1 MENRSP
7 TSVHSVDPV
16 DPIPIPLDTP
26 IHFRIPMGRDPDVL
40 LSVDGSG
47 KTLRSW
53 PDGPCERRATMPDVA
68 TSFGEGPLVLV
79 EVDVDGSYFTRTHLP
94 CCVFRSCPSLQGII
108 NRVCS
113 TLRRPLPFCYQPPY
127 PCGDDFVASLVN
139 PPRLG
144 VIANCLSSPCMF
156 TLHLHNWGIAFYI
169 RLDLAGLYHTYPHV
183 AGGPFQTLEEAYS
196 AIHGDLQDR
205 RDPRMFMRQPN
216 DSQVDYVVRQCLHWP
231 DGTRKKRLKSQ
242 PIEEIRDHKRQ
253 LVQALVD
260 KYNDYL
266 GDTAYV
272 LKDVVQYTSVRLLD
286 CQKITNHI
294 NFTARAK
301 GTEDSDCS
309 MDDLFFAEV
318 TSMIG
323 DDKLVV
329 SCFCRVKTTDNGRC
343 HGCTAKHPIV
353 AVYLCGEAGASPF
366 GGPVID
372 RQVVEEDLEAEERR
386 VRRYYE
392 NLGLDKPGYFDELRA
407 IMPGGSVMKEN

>member
-1 MENRSP
+1 MENRPP
-7 TSVHSVDPV
+7 TSVPSLDPV

-26 IHFRIPMGRDPDVL
+26 IHFRIPMGRGPDVL

-47 KTLRSW
+47 KTLWSW
-53 PDGPCERRATMPDVA
+53 PDGPCEHRETMPDVV
-68 TSFGEGPLVLV
+68 TSFGEGPLILV
-79 EVDVDGSYFTRTHLP
+79 EVDVDGGYFTRTHLP
-94 CCVFRSCPSLQGII
+94 CCVFRSCPSMQGII

-113 TLRRPLPFCYQPPY
+113 TLGRPLPFCYQPPY
-127 PCGDDFVASLVN
+127 P
-139 PPRLG
+139 
-144 VIANCLSSPCMF
+144 
-156 TLHLHNWGIAFYI
+156 
-169 RLDLAGLYHTYPHV
+169 
-183 AGGPFQTLEEAYS
+183 
-196 AIHGDLQDR
+196 
-205 RDPRMFMRQPN
+205 FMRQPN

-231 DGTRKKRLKSQ
+231 DGTRKKRLKSE
-242 PIEEIRDHKRQ
+242 PIEELRDHKRQ

-266 GDTAYV
+266 GDTTYV

-343 HGCTAKHPIV
+343 HGCPAKHPNV
-353 AVYLCGEAGASPF
+353 AVYLRGEACASPF
-366 GGPVID
+366 GGPVIA
-372 RQVVEEDLEAEERR
+372 RQVVEEDVRHQPRRSNPLYGEALVLREE
-386 VRRYYE
+386 
-392 NLGLDKPGYFDELRA
+392 KTAP
-407 IMPGGSVMKEN
+407 